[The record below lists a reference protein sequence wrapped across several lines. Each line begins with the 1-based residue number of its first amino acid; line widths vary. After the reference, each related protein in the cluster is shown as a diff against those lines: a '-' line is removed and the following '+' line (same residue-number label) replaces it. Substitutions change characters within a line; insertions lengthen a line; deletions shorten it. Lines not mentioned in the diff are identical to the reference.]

1 MEILKS
7 CDRQKPG
14 PFSLT
19 SPTWKQNALGTRLV
33 RVVALKVVKKDGDE
47 FRDFHFKVA
56 FSTGCPSILTCNM
69 TVVST
74 LDHSFLTS
82 SYVFIHIDKP
92 SGTTNYSQTLIDL
105 ILTKIEDNKT
115 IDSGVIELGISDH
128 SLVYICRKIS
138 IPKKEP
144 KLTETRQF
152 SHFNS
157 TDFQNNLREA
167 FSNFNHYTDPNLA
180 WHQWKWIFVQI
191 ADKHAPL
198 RLRKVKSEYTAWL
211 TNDIKNMSYHR
222 DYLKK
227 KAVSHNSPAYHEA
240 YKKCRNEVNR
250 RIKVA
255 KTNYYKTS
263 LENSTNSKDSW
274 NIINGLLNKKS
285 KTTSINELIINQ
297 NKITG
302 DKNIA
307 NEFNN
312 FFCKIGPQR
321 AENIPPSDFDPLQY
335 VIPVTNVFE
344 FKNITRA
351 ELMSVLKKIKASKAP
366 GLDKISGKL
375 LKAAGDSIIESC
387 TYVFI

>member
-1 MEILKS
+1 MRLKES
-7 CDRQKPG
+7 
-14 PFSLT
+14 
-19 SPTWKQNALGTRLV
+19 
-33 RVVALKVVKKDGDE
+33 
-47 FRDFHFKVA
+47 
-56 FSTGCPSILTCNM
+56 
-69 TVVST
+69 
-74 LDHSFLTS
+74 SFL
-82 SYVFIHIDKP
+82 
-92 SGTTNYSQTLIDL
+92 N
-105 ILTKIEDNKT
+105 ILNKT
-115 IDSGVIELGISDH
+115 IDSGIIELEISDH

-138 IPKKEP
+138 IPKGEP
-144 KLTETRQF
+144 KLIETRQF
-152 SHFNS
+152 RHFNS

-167 FSNFNHYTDPNLA
+167 FSNFNHYTNPNLA
-180 WHQWKWIFVQI
+180 WHQWKGIFFQI

-198 RLRKVKSEYTAWL
+198 RLRKVKSEYTPWL
-211 TNDIKNMSYHR
+211 TNDIKNMSYHK

-227 KAVSHNSPAYHEA
+227 IAVSLNSPAYHEP

-285 KTTSINELIINQ
+285 KTTSINEPIINQ

-312 FFCKIGPQR
+312 FFCKIGPQL
-321 AENIPPSDFDPLQY
+321 AENIPPSYFDPLHY

-344 FKNITRA
+344 LKNITRA

-375 LKAAGDSIIESC
+375 LIAAGGRGLHN
-387 TYVFI
+387 